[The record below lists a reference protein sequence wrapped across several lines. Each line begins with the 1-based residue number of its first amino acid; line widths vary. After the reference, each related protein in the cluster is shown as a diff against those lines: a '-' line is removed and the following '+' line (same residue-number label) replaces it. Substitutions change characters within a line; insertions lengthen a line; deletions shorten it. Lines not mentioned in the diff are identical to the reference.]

1 MKVQDA
7 EVRVREREWARG
19 ARAATKEHRSAGS
32 GLGQGKRSLIARG
45 VAGEGEKLFSVC
57 RHSRVYSDYQKVRVV
72 PGLQLPKVSVSVP
85 LSEVMAKSITSA
97 CARAVVCPSKRSLFF
112 SCVLVRRNSSF
123 VSVEVPRRK
132 ARVDVG
138 VAATTVR
145 NQSTCQSSF
154 ILESALGPV
163 DVPNTTLPNYI
174 WRDFEEW
181 SDKPAVVSKQPDQ
194 LWLVWWSRL
203 PWLQQCDLNQLIDN
217 IRLLYLP
224 EEGSLCQFPYYDFP
238 LAKLGIS
245 SFIICQIWV
254 IVLIMLCT
262 YLKI

>member
-1 MKVQDA
+1 MS
-7 EVRVREREWARG
+7 ERERVSERG
-19 ARAATKEHRSAGS
+19 ARAATKEHRSVGS

-132 ARVDVG
+132 ARVDAG

-181 SDKPAVVSKQPDQ
+181 SDKPAVVSKNSQISCD
-194 LWLVWWSRL
+194 WS
-203 PWLQQCDLNQLIDN
+203 
-217 IRLLYLP
+217 
-224 EEGSLCQFPYYDFP
+224 GG
-238 LAKLGIS
+238 LG
-245 SFIICQIWV
+245 CHGYNNVIWTSWSTILGYCTCLRRAHFV
-254 IVLIMLCT
+254 TFLIMISL
-262 YLKI
+262 

>member
-1 MKVQDA
+1 MS
-7 EVRVREREWARG
+7 ERERARG
-19 ARAATKEHRSAGS
+19 ARAATKEHRSVGS

-57 RHSRVYSDYQKVRVV
+57 RHSRDYRDYQIVRVV
-72 PGLQLPKVSVSVP
+72 PGLQLPKLSVP

-112 SCVLVRRNSSF
+112 SCVLVRKNSSF

-138 VAATTVR
+138 AATTTVR

-194 LWLVWWSRL
+194 L
-203 PWLQQCDLNQLIDN
+203 
-217 IRLLYLP
+217 
-224 EEGSLCQFPYYDFP
+224 
-238 LAKLGIS
+238 
-245 SFIICQIWV
+245 
-254 IVLIMLCT
+254 
-262 YLKI
+262 

>member
-1 MKVQDA
+1 MS
-7 EVRVREREWARG
+7 ERERARG
-19 ARAATKEHRSAGS
+19 ARAATKEHRSVGS

-57 RHSRVYSDYQKVRVV
+57 RHSRVYRDYQIVRVV
-72 PGLQLPKVSVSVP
+72 PGLQLPKVKVSVSVP

-112 SCVLVRRNSSF
+112 SCVLVRKNSSF

-138 VAATTVR
+138 AATTTVR

-194 LWLVWWSRL
+194 L
-203 PWLQQCDLNQLIDN
+203 
-217 IRLLYLP
+217 
-224 EEGSLCQFPYYDFP
+224 
-238 LAKLGIS
+238 
-245 SFIICQIWV
+245 
-254 IVLIMLCT
+254 
-262 YLKI
+262 